1 MSRLIIKGLIGGAVQ
16 VAIYAAALLI
26 PAGIVHGGTWYW
38 PRALLFFLL
47 YAIALEA
54 SVVVMAI
61 AAPNSLAARLTPPAT
76 EAQPMADRVATL
88 LLVLATLGWFAF
100 VAVDVFDLKLLPPP
114 SWGVSLAGAVV
125 SFAGFIVAVTAIHQN
140 AFAIPIV
147 EDQSAR
153 AQVVITSGL
162 YAYVRHPMYL
172 GILIF
177 HAGLA
182 LWLGS
187 YAALLAVGVM
197 VLMLRI
203 RIGIEETTLRQ
214 TLPEYP
220 QYITR
225 VPARLVP
232 GIW

>member
-1 MSRLIIKGLIGGAVQ
+1 MSRLIVQGLIGGALQ

-26 PAGIVHGGTWYW
+26 AAGVVHGGTWYW
-38 PRALLFFLL
+38 PRALLFILVYTILL
-47 YAIALEA
+47 EG

-76 EAQPMADRVATL
+76 KAQPTADRVATL
-88 LLVLATLGWFAF
+88 LLVIATLGWFAF
-100 VAVDVFDLKLLPPP
+100 VAIDVFNLKLLPPP
-114 SWGVSLAGAVV
+114 SFDVSLAGAVI
-125 SFAGFIVAVTAIHQN
+125 SLAGFIVLITAIHQN

-162 YAYVRHPMYL
+162 YAHVRHPMYL
-172 GILIF
+172 GIVIF

-187 YAALLAVGVM
+187 YAGLIAVGVI
-197 VLMLRI
+197 VVVLRI
-203 RIGIEETTLRQ
+203 RIGVEETTLRQ